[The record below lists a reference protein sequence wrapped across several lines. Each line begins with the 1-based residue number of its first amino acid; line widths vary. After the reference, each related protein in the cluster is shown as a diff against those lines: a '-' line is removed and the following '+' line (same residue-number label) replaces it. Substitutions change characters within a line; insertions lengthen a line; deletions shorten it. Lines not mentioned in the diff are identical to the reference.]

1 MVDLTKY
8 MKKELELVKPSEILA
23 FAQYSSKIPDITKF
37 TVGEPDFN
45 TPEHI
50 KEAAIAGVKANHSHY
65 APSNG
70 TLGLRKAAANF
81 LKERYGLKYNPENE
95 VIVTNGATEAIY
107 TALTSVLNPGDKVVV
122 PTPIFPLYIADALL
136 VGAEPILV
144 DTSKNGFKLSADMLK
159 EVLDEHGDDVRVV
172 VLNYPSNPTGVTYSQ
187 EELDELAD
195 VIRDKP
201 IFCFVR

>member
-70 TLGLRKAAANF
+70 TLGLRKADRKSTRLNSSHVSISYAVF
-81 LKERYGLKYNPENE
+81 CLKK
-95 VIVTNGATEAIY
+95 
-107 TALTSVLNPGDKVVV
+107 K
-122 PTPIFPLYIADALL
+122 
-136 VGAEPILV
+136 
-144 DTSKNGFKLSADMLK
+144 KNNIKIK
-159 EVLDEHGDDVRVV
+159 E
-172 VLNYPSNPTGVTYSQ
+172 
-187 EELDELAD
+187 
-195 VIRDKP
+195 
-201 IFCFVR
+201 F

>member
-122 PTPIFPLYIADALL
+122 PTPIFPLYIADALSRITSASSSNSSWL
-136 VGAEPILV
+136 YVTPVGLE
-144 DTSKNGFKLSADMLK
+144 G
-159 EVLDEHGDDVRVV
+159 
-172 VLNYPSNPTGVTYSQ
+172 
-187 EELDELAD
+187 
-195 VIRDKP
+195 
-201 IFCFVR
+201 